1 MIGARSG
8 LPANDFGSSFMKLF
22 LALALSLAALSAPP
36 VQAQTTVGE
45 AARAI
50 GAAND
55 LVAAMKG

>member
-1 MIGARSG
+1 
-8 LPANDFGSSFMKLF
+8 MKLF